1 MNYICSKAMVIKD
14 YYKTLQVPPT
24 ATEMSIK
31 KSFRRL
37 ALLYHPDK
45 NQDNAIAEAFFKEI
59 QEAYEVLM
67 DPKQREEYNYK
78 RWYNRS
84 IGKDFFEKAITPV
97 AILEE
102 CKKLNN
108 YLSSV
113 NRFHVDYLSLNHHI
127 QGILSDESIVLLK
140 HSRDQQANRNI
151 VSLLLH
157 CSNLLPWRY
166 AGAIAEKLVLAAGG
180 DEIANKKI
188 IEFLKQQK
196 RQHRWKK
203 VQGPLMVALT
213 LLLCWII
220 FHLSK

>member
-1 MNYICSKAMVIKD
+1 MNYICGQAMVIKD

-45 NQDNAIAEAFFKEI
+45 NQGNAIAEAFFKEI
-59 QEAYEVLM
+59 QEAYEVLT

-97 AILEE
+97 GILNE

-113 NRFHVDYLSLNHHI
+113 NRFQVDYLSLNHHI
-127 QGILSDESIVLLK
+127 QGILSDESVVLLK
-140 HSRDQQANRNI
+140 HSSDEQANRNI

-157 CSNLLPWRY
+157 CSRLLPLQY
-166 AGAIAEKLVLAAGG
+166 AGAIAEKLTRIAEG

-188 IEFLKQQK
+188 IEFLKQQHQQN
-196 RQHRWKK
+196 RRKK
-203 VQGPLMVALT
+203 IQGPLIVLLT

-220 FHLSK
+220 FQLSK